1 MLLAGRSLFAVT
13 ATPLLL
19 TLPHMLICRMAVVL
33 EIPAADANAS
43 LQGQVDAWQLTI
55 ADVGPT
61 GVDAGK
67 GGKTSFYRAT
77 TEKVP
82 RAVFPTRT

>member
-1 MLLAGRSLFAVT
+1 MQVSKDKV
-13 ATPLLL
+13 
-19 TLPHMLICRMAVVL
+19 
-33 EIPAADANAS
+33 
-43 LQGQVDAWQLTI
+43 VDAWQLTI